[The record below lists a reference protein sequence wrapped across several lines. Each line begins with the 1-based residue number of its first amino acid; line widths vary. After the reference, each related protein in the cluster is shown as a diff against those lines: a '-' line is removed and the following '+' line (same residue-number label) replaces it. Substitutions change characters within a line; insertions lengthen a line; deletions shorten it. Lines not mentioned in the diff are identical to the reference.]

1 MSDLVKKY
9 QHYFNESVKLQETV
23 NEQLAYIAEL
33 EEALI
38 DLSEGEI
45 NIPFTDKSI
54 SFGKDAERLRGKD
67 AELAKL
73 QRRAANNKKPGSTK
87 IEDLLKEIEKQKGG
101 E

>member
-1 MSDLVKKY
+1 
-9 QHYFNESVKLQETV
+9 LQETV

-33 EEALI
+33 EDALI

-45 NIPFTDKSI
+45 KIPFTNKSI
-54 SFGKDAERLRGKD
+54 SWGKEGELLKQADAK
-67 AELAKL
+67 LAKL
-73 QRRAANNKKPGSTK
+73 RKQQDAAANRTGSPK